1 MKISIIGAGN
11 VGSVLARRFAENGHE
26 VTTAD
31 SATDPARLAADVEAA
46 EVTVLAVHFAVVAQ
60 LDPRVKAALSGKVV
74 IDATNP
80 LAADFMSLTVGHTT
94 SGGEQNAATLPGAR
108 VVKAFNTAMA
118 ATMETGRIGD
128 VPLLLP
134 VAGDDDLARKTVL
147 GLAAE
152 LGFDAVDAGP
162 LSNARYTEPAVELLI
177 QLAFGQGSAR
187 ASVSRW
193 PAPERQH
200 AAEHHAESA
209 SPAQKVTATPAP
221 QRGVQYGNATGA
233 AGSRSLTVTP

>member
-1 MKISIIGAGN
+1 VKISVIGAGN

-26 VTTAD
+26 VTSAD
-31 SATDPARLAADVEAA
+31 SATDPARLAADVQAA
-46 EVTVLAVHFAVVAQ
+46 EVAVLAVSFGVVAR
-60 LDPRVKAALSGKVV
+60 LDPRVKAALSDKIV

-80 LAADFMSLTVGHTT
+80 LASDFMSLTVGHST
-94 SGGEQNAATLPGAR
+94 SGGEQNAVTLPGAR
-108 VVKAFNTAMA
+108 MVKAFNTAMA
-118 ATMETGRIGD
+118 TTMETGRIGD

-177 QLAFGQGSAR
+177 QLAFGQGLGPGIGYVLAR
-187 ASVSRW
+187 A
-193 PAPERQH
+193 
-200 AAEHHAESA
+200 
-209 SPAQKVTATPAP
+209 
-221 QRGVQYGNATGA
+221 
-233 AGSRSLTVTP
+233 